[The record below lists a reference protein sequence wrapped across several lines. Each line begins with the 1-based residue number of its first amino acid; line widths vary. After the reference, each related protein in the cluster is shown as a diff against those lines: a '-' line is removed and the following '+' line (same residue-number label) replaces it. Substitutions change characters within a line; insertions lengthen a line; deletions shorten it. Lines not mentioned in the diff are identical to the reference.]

1 MFDACFYLF
10 KNEDMENKV
19 LSNLICLLLRPKK
32 IYVCF
37 RFPDPTYIF
46 GPTVNILC

>member
-1 MFDACFYLF
+1 MQFGDIPPTPVHKAQ
-10 KNEDMENKV
+10 
-19 LSNLICLLLRPKK
+19 KK

-46 GPTVNILC
+46 GPTLNILLC